1 MSPKVL
7 GAFQK
12 KKKKKRFPWGDQ
24 AFLEIYGVG
33 CSTLGD

>member
-12 KKKKKRFPWGDQ
+12 KKKRFPWGDP

>member
-12 KKKKKRFPWGDQ
+12 KKKKRFPWGDP

-33 CSTLGD
+33 CSTLRD